1 MLYSDLPGIYYGV
14 CTKNQKQI
22 FHNKM
27 KSLNPVSSKKIGHY
41 DNCKMDYPK
50 NYNHKNNHNKISQ
63 TQIKSISQFNNSE
76 YEQIR
81 QLKLT

>member
-1 MLYSDLPGIYYGV
+1 MLV
-14 CTKNQKQI
+14 Q
-22 FHNKM
+22 
-27 KSLNPVSSKKIGHY
+27 KKIGHY

-63 TQIKSISQFNNSE
+63 TQIKSISQFNNRE